1 MKIPFLNSSEKSV
14 DKCLQ
19 NIADIR
25 KTSDILAICPTPTG
39 YSWLGVQVATLSL
52 FPDCTFQIPQDYSNQ
67 TLTDE
72 QLAAIAQIINDL
84 NFKQVVFSGFLPYFA
99 KLINALKPAVTTKIL
114 YHGFLSELSGNEKQT
129 AAFAEMLK
137 LLKSK
142 KIQIAGCVKKGLA
155 HSLSKMFGIRAC
167 EIILP
172 NKSIATDIIPMTN
185 DVNIGCLVNT
195 SFRKNIHNQAMAALM
210 AEKSTL
216 HVFETTELAYLPQ
229 NRIKYYPLMNHRE
242 FVSLLSQ
249 MTINLHV
256 TFSESWGQ
264 VLAESI
270 SQGVPC
276 LSAYTSSFFDYDDDL
291 KQKLVVDGFDDSWH
305 IYKKIEEV
313 LNDRDAIG
321 KQCLAYAKQLNL
333 LAEERLKEFLE

>member
-1 MKIPFLNSSEKSV
+1 MRIPFLNNSKKSIV
-14 DKCLQ
+14 NCLQ
-19 NIADIR
+19 NIVDIR
-25 KTSDILAICPTPTG
+25 KSSDILAICPTPTG

-52 FPDCTFQIPQDYSNQ
+52 FPDCTLQIPQDYSNQ

-72 QLAAIAQIINDL
+72 QLATIAQMINDL
-84 NFKQVVFSGFLPYFA
+84 DFKQVVFSGFLPYFA
-99 KLINALKPAVTTKIL
+99 KLINALKPTITIKIL
-114 YHGFLSELSGNEKQT
+114 YHGFLSELSGNDKQT
-129 AAFAEMLK
+129 MAFAEMLE
-137 LLKSK
+137 LLKSG
-142 KIQIAGCVKKGLA
+142 KIQVVGCVKKGLA
-155 HSLSKMFGIRAC
+155 QSLSKMYGIKAY

-172 NKSIATDIIPMTN
+172 NKNIATDIIPMTD

-210 AEKSTL
+210 TEKSTL
-216 HVFETTELAYLPQ
+216 HVLETTELAYLPQ
-229 NRIKYYPLMNHRE
+229 ERIKYYPLMNHHE
-242 FVSLLSQ
+242 FVGLLSQ

-276 LSAYTSSFFDYDDDL
+276 LSAYTSSFFDYDNDL

-305 IYKKIEEV
+305 IHRKIEEV
-313 LNDRDAIG
+313 LKDRDGIG
-321 KQCLAYAKQLNL
+321 KQCIAYAKRLNV

>member
-1 MKIPFLNSSEKSV
+1 MIFQKHKKLSTDIEKTIS
-14 DKCLQ
+14 
-19 NIADIR
+19 AIR
-25 KTSDILAICPTPTG
+25 KTSDIIAICPMPTG

-129 AAFAEMLK
+129 AAFAEMLE
-137 LLKSK
+137 LLKSG
-142 KIQIAGCVKKGLA
+142 KIQVVGCVKKGLV
-155 HSLSKMFGIRAC
+155 HSLSKMYGIKAN

-195 SFRKNIHNQAMAALM
+195 SFRKNIHNQATAALM
-210 AEKSTL
+210 VAKSICR
-216 HVFETTELAYLPQ
+216 
-229 NRIKYYPLMNHRE
+229 RIE
-242 FVSLLSQ
+242 
-249 MTINLHV
+249 
-256 TFSESWGQ
+256 
-264 VLAESI
+264 
-270 SQGVPC
+270 
-276 LSAYTSSFFDYDDDL
+276 
-291 KQKLVVDGFDDSWH
+291 
-305 IYKKIEEV
+305 
-313 LNDRDAIG
+313 
-321 KQCLAYAKQLNL
+321 
-333 LAEERLKEFLE
+333 

>member
-1 MKIPFLNSSEKSV
+1 MIFQKHKKLPTDIEKIIS
-14 DKCLQ
+14 
-19 NIADIR
+19 AIR

-52 FPDCTFQIPQDYSNQ
+52 FPDCTFQIPQDYSNR

-84 NFKQVVFSGFLPYFA
+84 DFKQVVFSGFLPYFA

-114 YHGFLSELSGNEKQT
+114 YHGFLSELSGNEKQI
-129 AAFAEMLK
+129 AAFAEMLE
-137 LLKSK
+137 LLKSGE
-142 KIQIAGCVKKGLA
+142 IQVVGCVKKGLA
-155 HSLSKMFGIRAC
+155 PSLSKMYGIKAN

-185 DVNIGCLVNT
+185 DVNICCLVNT
-195 SFRKNIHNQAMAALM
+195 SFRKNLHNQATAALM
-210 AEKSTL
+210 VAKSTL
-216 HVFETTELAYLPQ
+216 HIFKTTELAYLPQ
-229 NRIKYYPLMNHRE
+229 SRIKYYPLMNHQE

-249 MTINLHV
+249 MTINLHA

-270 SQGVPC
+270 ST
-276 LSAYTSSFFDYDDDL
+276 L
-291 KQKLVVDGFDDSWH
+291 
-305 IYKKIEEV
+305 I
-313 LNDRDAIG
+313 
-321 KQCLAYAKQLNL
+321 
-333 LAEERLKEFLE
+333 

>member
-1 MKIPFLNSSEKSV
+1 MIFQKHKNLSV
-14 DKCLQ
+14 D
-19 NIADIR
+19 IEETISTIR
-25 KTSDILAICPTPTG
+25 KTSDIIAICPTPTG

-67 TLTDE
+67 TLTDK
-72 QLAAIAQIINDL
+72 QLTTIAKMINDL
-84 NFKQVVFSGFLPYFA
+84 DFKQVVFSGFLPYFV
-99 KLINALKPAVTTKIL
+99 KLINALKPTITIKIL
-114 YHGFLSELSGNEKQT
+114 YHGFLSELSGNDKQT
-129 AAFAEMLK
+129 TAFAEMLE
-137 LLKSK
+137 LLKSWR
-142 KIQIAGCVKKGLA
+142 IQAVGGVKKGLA
-155 HSLSKMFGIRAC
+155 QSLSKMYGIKAC

-172 NKSIATDIIPMTN
+172 NKNIATDIIPMTD

-229 NRIKYYPLMNHRE
+229 NRIKYYPLMNHCE
-242 FVSLLSQ
+242 FVGMLSQ
-249 MTINLHV
+249 MTLNLHV

-276 LSAYTSSFFDYDDDL
+276 LSAYTSSFFDYNDDL
-291 KQKLVVDGFDDSWH
+291 KQKLVVEGFDDSWY
-305 IYKKIEEV
+305 IYRKIEEV
-313 LNDRDAIG
+313 LKDRDAIG
-321 KQCLAYAKQLNL
+321 KQCIAYAKQLNV